1 MKPVSILFVC
11 LGNICRSP
19 TAHGVFE
26 AMVKAEGL
34 SDLISVDS
42 AGTGDWHLGCGP
54 DERAIRAAQSRGY
67 GLQHLR
73 ARQVCAEDFAQ
84 FDYILAMDLANLSSL
99 QGMVPA
105 HFAGQLSLFLDYSD
119 LSRSSEA
126 NPTEARP
133 TEVPDPYSGGMDGF
147 EQVLEMIEAASQ
159 GLICAIKD
167 RSITHQQ
174 SS

>member
-1 MKPVSILFVC
+1 MKKSVSILFVC

-42 AGTGDWHLGCGP
+42 AGTGDWHLGRGP
-54 DERAIRAAQSRGY
+54 DQRAIRAARSRGY
-67 GLQHLR
+67 DLQHLR
-73 ARQVCAEDFAQ
+73 ARQVCAEDFAR
-84 FDYILAMDLANLSSL
+84 FDYILAMDLANLSNL

-105 HFAGQLSLFLDYSD
+105 DFAGQLSLFLDYSD
-119 LSRSSEA
+119 LPRSS
-126 NPTEARP
+126 
-133 TEVPDPYSGGMDGF
+133 EVPDPYSGGMDAF

-167 RSITHQQ
+167 RSIAHKQ
-174 SS
+174 ST